1 MNHTEQC
8 TEAQA
13 ANTAAREAYQKEW
26 PNHCTTCEGWGIFEF
41 SYDPSP
47 AGVSLGSG
55 SMRDAEPCTD
65 CYELGVCPRCGGAF
79 PQDLLEEGTPC
90 PHCGFHE
97 GTPGMPPPHEC
108 DCWEA
113 ANPFPSRDEIDALY
127 GSVYRELGV
136 Y

>member
-8 TEAQA
+8 SKALEGS
-13 ANTAAREAYQKEW
+13 TAAREAYRQQW
-26 PNHCTTCEGWGIFEF
+26 PRHCTTCEGWGILSE

-55 SMRDAEPCTD
+55 FMRSEEPCAC
-65 CYELGVCPRCGGAF
+65 CYENGICPRCGGEF
-79 PQDLLEEGTPC
+79 TQDLLEAETPC

-108 DCWEA
+108 DCWEVF
-113 ANPFPSRDEIDALY
+113 NPFPVRDEIEALY